1 MKQEISKNKFVF
13 PEISNQMW
21 LELGHLNCDIC
32 VNSLKSLSS
41 SLQTAKALGKL
52 SVFTAVSCYD
62 CAVDLT
68 TTMGLKKKKDLPLF
82 SRHFPHK
89 RNMWHLVYVDASVMR
104 ELTNEGRESSC
115 FPMGRGSC

>member
-1 MKQEISKNKFVF
+1 
-13 PEISNQMW
+13 MW
-21 LELGHLNCDIC
+21 LELGRLNCDIC

-68 TTMGLKKKKDLPLF
+68 TTMGLKKKGFATVF
-82 SRHFPHK
+82 STFSTQK
-89 RNMWHLVYVDASVMR
+89 EYVAPCVHGCQRD
-104 ELTNEGRESSC
+104 EGIDK
-115 FPMGRGSC
+115 